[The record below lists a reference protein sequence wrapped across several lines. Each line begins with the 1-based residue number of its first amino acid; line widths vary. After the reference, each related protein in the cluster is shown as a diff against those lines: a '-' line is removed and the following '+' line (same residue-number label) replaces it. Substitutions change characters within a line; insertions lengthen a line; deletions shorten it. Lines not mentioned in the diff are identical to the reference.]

1 MQFSVSGEV
10 VCERVAI
17 QMAIV
22 VNLLKSKCDSY
33 RGNHQSACH
42 LLGITIQAHQLT
54 VLRSLYVQDL
64 NCGGLMED
72 RATLR
77 IASQPIGNLLV
88 HSIATSGQ
96 VEKAIHGMV
105 TIVGAKNADVPAV
118 AG

>member
-1 MQFSVSGEV
+1 MFVSGEV
-10 VCERVAI
+10 ERERVAI

-22 VNLLKSKCDSY
+22 VDLRKLKRDSY
-33 RGNHQSACH
+33 HGNHQLACH
-42 LLGITIQAHQLT
+42 LLGIAIQAHQLT
-54 VLRSLYVQDL
+54 VLQSLCVPDL
-64 NCGGLMED
+64 NRGRLMEE

-77 IASQPIGNLLV
+77 IASQPIGNWLV